1 VYLWQIKKSPFLK
14 KGLEIDM
21 KKDNKAVIY
30 WLLIGCSLIFIMV
43 VVGGITRLTH
53 SGLSISNYKL
63 ISGTIPPMNEIE
75 WNEAFELYKQ
85 YPEYQKL
92 NNTFTLQE
100 FKDIYFWEWIHRVI
114 GRFIGLVFII
124 PFIYFLIQKQL
135 SKSTIKKAIILLVMG
150 GLQGF
155 LGWYMV
161 KSGLVNKP
169 DVSHYRLAAH
179 LTTAFLT
186 FAYTFW
192 VALDLMFPERKT
204 VVKKLRNFIRI
215 GLVVLIIQIIYGAF
229 VAGLDAGWIH
239 NHWPFMNESK
249 LVHETVYLEQSPT
262 YLNFIEGKS
271 GVQFVHRTLAY
282 IVVIFT
288 LSIWYRAKRMKL
300 SSFQSKGINS
310 LLIMVG
316 IQFLLGVLT
325 LIYAVPVWLGVS
337 HQVGAFIL
345 LSAMI
350 FTLHRF
356 TK

>member
-1 VYLWQIKKSPFLK
+1 
-14 KGLEIDM
+14 M
-21 KKDNKAVIY
+21 KQENKAVIY
-30 WLLIGCSLIFIMV
+30 WLLTGCALIFIMV

-63 ISGTIPPMNEIE
+63 ISGTIPPMNDVE

-92 NNTFTLQE
+92 NNHFSIEE

-114 GRFIGLVFII
+114 GRFIGLVFFI
-124 PFIYFLIQKQL
+124 PFVYFLIKKRL
-135 SKSTIKKAIILLVMG
+135 SKSTIKKATILLIMG

-161 KSGLVNKP
+161 KSGLVDRP

-192 VALDLMFPERKT
+192 VALDLMFPDKKIID
-204 VVKKLRNFIRI
+204 KKLRNFIRI
-215 GLVVLIIQIIYGAF
+215 SLVILIIQIIYGAF

-239 NHWPFMNESK
+239 NHWPLMNEGK
-249 LVHETVYLEQSPT
+249 WIHETVFIEQNPT
-262 YLNFIEGKS
+262 YLNFLEGKS

-282 IVVIFT
+282 IVAI
-288 LSIWYRAKRMKL
+288 LILAIWYKANRL
-300 SSFQSKGINS
+300 TLTSFQKKGINA

-325 LIYAVPVWLGVS
+325 LVLAVPVWLGVL

-345 LSAMI
+345 LSAMT

-356 TK
+356 SK